1 MMKRISLL
9 CKIFFFSNGESQLNT
24 LFIVCD
30 QFLTKFR
37 ETEGKT
43 IFLYDNS
50 VAKMVGKSRRLAKV
64 GMVRTQRR
72 RRRRQRDDDDDEEG
86 EEAGGGCTSHSDDGS
101 KGRRSKNVGR
111 WT

>member
-1 MMKRISLL
+1 MRQREKA
-9 CKIFFFSNGESQLNT
+9 IFS
-24 LFIVCD
+24 
-30 QFLTKFR
+30 
-37 ETEGKT
+37 
-43 IFLYDNS
+43 YDNS
-50 VAKMVGKSRRLAKV
+50 VAKMVGKSRLAKV